1 MTELDE
7 LIKLAKIVAKPWCI
21 CTWILAVLLVIS
33 LGVNAYL
40 LTKGGPV
47 ITFGAEENIESDIDQ
62 INNG

>member
-33 LGVNAYL
+33 LGVNGYL
-40 LTKGGPV
+40 ASREFSV
-47 ITFGAEENIESDIDQ
+47 TFGADDNFESGIDQ
-62 INNG
+62 TNNG